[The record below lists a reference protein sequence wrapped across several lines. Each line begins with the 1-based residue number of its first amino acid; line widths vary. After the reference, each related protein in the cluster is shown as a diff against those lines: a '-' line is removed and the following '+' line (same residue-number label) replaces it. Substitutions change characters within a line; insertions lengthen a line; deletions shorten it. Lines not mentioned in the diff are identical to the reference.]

1 MGVWEREGWGGRGWC
16 LWGGGGGERDRWVT
30 KASRP
35 GICPT
40 ARKRAS
46 AAAAGWSCEG
56 LQAAFRGTSGEEGG
70 EGGGGNDGAGGGGG
84 GRG

>member
-1 MGVWEREGWGGRGWC
+1 MGVGGGVVG
-16 LWGGGGGERDRWVT
+16 LWGGGEERDRWVT

-46 AAAAGWSCEG
+46 ALL
-56 LQAAFRGTSGEEGG
+56 LQAGVVKACKRSSVVREGKR
-70 EGGGGNDGAGGGGG
+70 AGG